1 MTETDLL
8 ALAVPLVRQGVL
20 FVHLIVFAFAFV
32 LVIQADLA
40 MIRGGYSAG
49 QRDLHRDARVTAWL
63 LLALWGSGL
72 VLVGLGSGFGMQ
84 ALAGNPKVAAKL
96 TVVTVLTLNGL
107 LLHVFAFPRMA
118 GMVPLSR
125 AGITLC
131 VVLGAVS
138 SVSWVASAA
147 IGTARIV
154 APLLRYHDYLVLYG
168 LGLGIGLMVALT
180 VVRPLLVRQWGQ
192 RVLRGHRDA
201 VCPQG
206 G

>member
-8 ALAVPLVRQGVL
+8 ALAVPLARQVAL

-32 LVIQADLA
+32 LVMQADLA
-40 MIRGGYSAG
+40 MIRGGYAAG

-63 LLALWGSGL
+63 LVALWGSGL
-72 VLVGLGSGFGMQ
+72 VLIGLGSGFGVQ
-84 ALAGNPKVAAKL
+84 ALAAAPKVAAKL
-96 TVVTVLTLNGL
+96 TVVTVLTLNGV
-107 LLHVFAFPRMA
+107 LLHLFAFPRMA
-118 GMVPLSR
+118 GLVPLSR

-138 SVSWVASAA
+138 SVSWVTAA
-147 IGTARIV
+147 GIGTARIV
-154 APLLRYHDYLVLYG
+154 APLLRYQDYLTLYV
-168 LGLGIGLMVALT
+168 LGLAVGLTVGLT
-180 VVRPLLVRQWGQ
+180 VVRPQLIRQWGQ
-192 RVLRGHRDA
+192 RVLRRHRDA